1 VHPVQPDSAG
11 AAGADWTRRSG
22 GDSDAYLREHE
33 RTENFPVA
41 LRILPRD
48 LRTHLS
54 AVYDVARVIDDLGDE
69 APDDRTALLLAFRA
83 DLSTIWAGHW
93 PDAPVL
99 RRLAPTVAACGLSE
113 RPFQALIEANLL
125 DQTVA
130 VYPLYRDLEA
140 YCELSANPVGRIVL
154 EIFGASTPER
164 IVQSDRICTALQII
178 EHCQDVAEDFR
189 AGRCYLPQED
199 LDRFAVDR
207 DMLASETTAAPELRR
222 VIKFEVDR
230 AAELLDSGLPL
241 VRGLHG
247 WGRLAV
253 SGYMAGGRAAII
265 SLRQADYDVLSPL
278 PSIRRLNVIRQLMAV
293 RMGRRAAA

>member
-1 VHPVQPDSAG
+1 V
-11 AAGADWTRRSG
+11 
-22 GDSDAYLREHE
+22 
-33 RTENFPVA
+33 
-41 LRILPRD
+41 LPRD

-69 APDDRTALLLAFRA
+69 APDDRTGLLLVFRA
-83 DLSTIWAGHW
+83 DLATIWAGRW

-113 RPFQALIEANLL
+113 QPFQALIDANLL

-130 VYPLYRDLEA
+130 TYPTYRDLEA

-154 EIFGASTPER
+154 EIFGVSTPAR
-164 IVQSDRICTALQII
+164 IAQSDQVCTALQII

-199 LDRFAVDR
+199 LDRYAVDR
-207 DMLASETTAAPELRR
+207 AMLSSAPAAPELRR
-222 VIKFEVDR
+222 LIRFEVDR
-230 AAELLDSGLPL
+230 AADLLDAGLPL

-247 WGRLAV
+247 WARLAV
-253 SGYMAGGRAAII
+253 CGYMAGGRAAIV

-278 PSIRRLNVIRQLMAV
+278 PRIRRLNVIRQLMAV